1 MLPVQ
6 AAPPADQSWQR
17 FWYKLNAHRRLA
29 IALVIGLLVYWG
41 IPREVSWA
49 LRILAAWDGG
59 VISFLALTLVVLN
72 HYHRGHLRLS
82 VKTHD
87 ESRTVIFTLVVA
99 AASASFIA
107 ITFLLRNT
115 KALLPAIKLAH
126 VSLGL
131 LAVICSWLL
140 VHTMFAIHYAH
151 RYYRD
156 NPTTPEQDATRGLKF
171 PGDKEP
177 DYWDFLYFSLVIGMT
192 AQVSDVQITLPGM
205 RRLALIHGVLSFFF
219 YAFILALTI
228 NMVASIM

>member
-1 MLPVQ
+1 MRMNPVDH
-6 AAPPADQSWQR
+6 PADKSWR
-17 FWYKLNAHRRLA
+17 NIWYKLNAHRRLA
-29 IALVIGLLVYWG
+29 IALAVGLLVYWG
-41 IPREVSWA
+41 IPPQITWA

-59 VISFLALTLVVLN
+59 VISFLALTIAVLN

-82 VKTHD
+82 VQAHD
-87 ESRTVIFTLVVA
+87 ESRTVIFTVVVA

-107 ITFLLRNT
+107 ILFLLRNT
-115 KALLPAIKLAH
+115 KTLPPAIMMSH
-126 VSLGL
+126 VLLGL

-140 VHTMFAIHYAH
+140 VHMMFAIHYAH

-156 NPTTPEQDATRGLKF
+156 DPETPEMDATRGLAF
-171 PGDKEP
+171 PGTREP

-192 AQVSDVQITLPGM
+192 AQVSDVQVTLPGM
-205 RRLALIHGVLSFFF
+205 RRLVLVHGLLSFFF